1 MVVVFHQLAAAKMA
15 AVDGAVQV
23 AQEDVVAGMMVGVVV
38 AGMMVGVGGA
48 VLAQEHLA
56 VVISEPEAGAM
67 VDVALEGA
75 SATARRWAV
84 VASLHLFV
92 SSMEEPAA
100 SHQQCHRQTQM

>member
-1 MVVVFHQLAAAKMA
+1 MVVFHQLAAAKMA

-23 AQEDVVAGMMVGVVV
+23 AQEDVV

>member
-1 MVVVFHQLAAAKMA
+1 MVFHQLAAAKMA

-23 AQEDVVAGMMVGVVV
+23 AQEDVVAGMMVGVD
-38 AGMMVGVGGA
+38 GA

>member
-1 MVVVFHQLAAAKMA
+1 MVVVVFHQLAAAKMA

-23 AQEDVVAGMMVGVVV
+23 AQEDVV

>member
-1 MVVVFHQLAAAKMA
+1 MVVFHQLAAAKMA

-23 AQEDVVAGMMVGVVV
+23 AQEDVVAGMMVGVD
-38 AGMMVGVGGA
+38 GA

>member
-1 MVVVFHQLAAAKMA
+1 MVFHQLAAAKMA

-23 AQEDVVAGMMVGVVV
+23 AQEDVV

-75 SATARRWAV
+75 SATARSWAV

>member
-1 MVVVFHQLAAAKMA
+1 MVVVFHQLVAGKMA
-15 AVDGAVQV
+15 GVDGAVQV
-23 AQEDVVAGMMVGVVV
+23 AQEDVVAGMMVGVD
-38 AGMMVGVGGA
+38 GA

>member
-1 MVVVFHQLAAAKMA
+1 MVFHQLAAAKMA

-23 AQEDVVAGMMVGVVV
+23 AQEDVV

>member
-23 AQEDVVAGMMVGVVV
+23 AQEDVVAGMMVGVD
-38 AGMMVGVGGA
+38 GA